1 MLEMPNPNWDLSP
14 LTGFTREH
22 WLAAADAQLKAV
34 RPFASAD
41 HAFFNL
47 PGIASMSGTVSD
59 GLEGYTRTFI
69 LAAFRVAG
77 EAGEDPDGHLDFYR
91 SGLLAGTSPAS
102 ANPWPRIDV
111 TRQAM
116 VEAASLVLG
125 LHVTRPWLW
134 DTLSTQEQDQVIAWL
149 GHSAGM
155 AVPDNNWVMFKVM
168 VQEFIASTGRPFHEE
183 DINNGLARIEDWYV
197 ADGWYS
203 DGDGQRFD
211 YYAGWA
217 MHLYPCLWMLM
228 AAPRVP
234 ELAAQK
240 AALYRERLARYLQ
253 DFPYFFGGNGAP
265 LFQGRSLIYRFGATA
280 PLWLGALMGVSPLA
294 PGATRALGSAA
305 LRYFNDGGAFGA
317 NNVLGC
323 GWFGTFRPMTQIY
336 SGPASPYWTSKG
348 FLGLLLPAD
357 HPVWTAQE
365 QAGPVAEADS
375 VRVLHA
381 PGFLLSSTATDGVV
395 RLANHGSDN
404 YPGIVPGDDPHY
416 SRLAYSTHT
425 APEYC
430 APLDNHMAVLDAV
443 QAPSRRT
450 VIHRRESTTPDTL
463 ASAHRPVWGDEAV
476 ETDSPWRVTSATAVR
491 GPWELRV
498 HVVESDTPQ
507 SATVREG
514 GYAAPPHGAVSSHLI
529 PVLGWGHPGQ
539 GSLGQGSSAQGNPG
553 PWESGVEHATGSNP
567 MAAQTLIPWLTGEYS
582 GTRSVH
588 ASLAVLTGDP
598 AVAALLAGLDPAT
611 IAPVLDDSA
620 DKSGNGTLTLTIT
633 APDGK
638 PLAAGFRFED

>member
-1 MLEMPNPNWDLSP
+1 MIEMPHHNWAVSP

-22 WLAAADAQLKAV
+22 WLAAADAQLGAV
-34 RPFASAD
+34 RPFATAE
-41 HAFFNL
+41 HALISL
-47 PGIASMSGTVSD
+47 PGTASMSGEVSD
-59 GLEGYTRTFI
+59 GLEGFARTFI

-77 EAGEDPDGHLDFYR
+77 EAGEDPHGHLDFYR
-91 SGLLAGTSPAS
+91 SGLLAGTDAAS
-102 ANPWPRIDV
+102 AHPWPRIDV
-111 TRQAM
+111 TRQAL

-125 LHVTRPWLW
+125 LHLSRTWLW
-134 DTLSTQEQDQVIAWL
+134 DTLSIQEQDQVIAWL
-149 GHSAGM
+149 DGAAGM

-168 VQEFIASTGRPFHEE
+168 VQEFIASTGRPFHQA
-183 DINNGLARIEDWYV
+183 DIEHGLARIEDWYIG
-197 ADGWYS
+197 DGWYS

-217 MHLYPCLWMLM
+217 MHLYPCLWTFM

-240 AALYRERLARYLQ
+240 AALYKERLANYLQ

-265 LFQGRSLIYRFGATA
+265 LFQGRSLIYRLGATA
-280 PLWLGALMGVSPLA
+280 PLWLGEIMGVGQLA

-305 LRYFNDGGAFGA
+305 LRYFNDGGAFGE
-317 NNVLGC
+317 NNVLSC
-323 GWFGTFRPMTQIY
+323 GWFGTFRPMTQVY
-336 SGPASPYWTSKG
+336 SGPGSPYWASKG

-357 HPVWTAQE
+357 HPVWTDVE
-365 QAGPVAEADS
+365 QAGPVATDDS

-381 PGFLLSSTATDGVV
+381 PGFLLSSTAADGVV

-430 APLDNHMAVLDAV
+430 APLDNHMAVLDILD
-443 QAPSRRT
+443 APSRRT
-450 VIHRRESTTPDTL
+450 VIHRRQTTTPDTL

-476 ETDSPWRVTSATAVR
+476 ETDSPWRISSATAVR

-507 SATVREG
+507 TAMVREG
-514 GYAAPPHGAVSSHLI
+514 GYAAPAHGAVTSHLI
-529 PVLGWGHPGQ
+529 PVLGTG
-539 GSLGQGSSAQGNPG
+539 L
-553 PWESGVEHATGSNP
+553 SGLEHALGTNP
-567 MAAQTLIPWLTGEYS
+567 MAAETLIPWRTGEHS

-588 ASLAVLTGDP
+588 GSLAVLTGDP
-598 AVAALLAGLDPAT
+598 EVSKMLKGFDPARLM
-611 IAPVLDDSA
+611 PVLEDNSIE
-620 DKSGNGTLTLTIT
+620 GQNGALTLTIT

-638 PLAAGFRFED
+638 PLAAGLLLEA